1 MPDGVGMTIIYRET
15 SVVADAVL
23 RDICGLALALEER
36 PLTLLDRYLENCRM
50 GLAGRA
56 WVHAA
61 LAYDRDEL
69 VGYKLGRSDDP
80 RCFESWRGG
89 VKREYRRRGIAST
102 LAQCQ
107 EDWCRSGPFQCI
119 ETRTSPDNAPMLILN
134 LRRGFIISGTVLI
147 RGEHMNVVLHKP
159 VEGQSPAG

>member
-1 MPDGVGMTIIYRET
+1 MNITYRET
-15 SVVADAVL
+15 TVVDDAVL
-23 RDICGLALALEER
+23 RDICGLAMAIDEK
-36 PLTLLDRYLENCRM
+36 PVTLLERYMDSCRM

-61 LAYDRDEL
+61 LAYDGEDL

-89 VKREYRRRGIAST
+89 IKAEYRRRGIASR
-102 LAQCQ
+102 LAQFQ
-107 EDWCRSGPFQCI
+107 EEWCRGQPFRCI

-134 LRRGFIISGTVLI
+134 LRRGFTISGTVMI
-147 RGEHMNVVLHKP
+147 RSEHMNVVLHKP
-159 VEGQSPAG
+159 VEAAATVG